1 MNNKNAQEV
10 IKEINSVIF
19 GKEREV
25 KEVMLA
31 ILAGGHI
38 LLEDIPGVGKTSLAV
53 AFSNAMTLEHKRI
66 QFTPDLMPMDLTGF
80 SVYQKETEKF
90 IFYRGSVFCNLLLAD
105 EINRASPK
113 TQSALLEVMEEE
125 QVTVEGVTRKVPKP
139 FIVIA
144 TQNPAGS
151 VGTQL
156 LPEAQVDRFM
166 ISTSLGYPDYESEL
180 MLARVQDGRDRMA
193 EIQPIMN
200 AEELLAT
207 RDEVNAVYIHDVVYR
222 YLLNLVTATREHQ
235 HLDRGGSPRA
245 TISLVRMAKAAAWLS
260 GRNYV
265 VPADVT
271 EQFPFVMAH
280 RLMLNQQARVAGVD
294 RETIIRDVIESIPRP
309 DIAQDYQDKT
319 QGLGL

>member
-1 MNNKNAQEV
+1 MDNKKAQDV
-10 IKEINSVIF
+10 IKEINGVIF

-25 KEVMLA
+25 REVMLT

-53 AFSNAMTLEHKRI
+53 AFSQAMNLEHKRI

-125 QVTVEGVTRKVPKP
+125 QVTVEGVTRKVPNP

-193 EIQPIMN
+193 EVRAVMDAQD
-200 AEELLAT
+200 LLSM
-207 RDEVNAVYIHDVVYR
+207 REEVNSVYIHDVVYR
-222 YLLNLVTATREHQ
+222 YLLNMVTATREHAD
-235 HLDRGGSPRA
+235 LDRGGSPRA

-260 GRNYV
+260 GRDYV
-265 VPADVT
+265 IPADVT

-280 RLMLNQQARVAGVD
+280 RLMLNQQARVSGVTKED
-294 RETIIRDVIESIPRP
+294 IILNVMETVSRP

-319 QGLGL
+319 SGYNQ

>member
-1 MNNKNAQEV
+1 MENKKALEV
-10 IKEINSVIF
+10 IAEINNVIF
-19 GKEREV
+19 GKEKEV
-25 KEVMLA
+25 KEVMLS

-53 AFSNAMTLEHKRI
+53 AFSRAMSLEHKRI

-144 TQNPAGS
+144 TQNPVGS

-180 MLARVQDGRDRMA
+180 LLARVQDGRDRMA
-193 EIQPIMN
+193 EVRTVINIDS
-200 AEELLAT
+200 LLAM
-207 RDEVNAVYIHDVVYR
+207 REEVNAVYIHDAVYR
-222 YLLNLVTATREHQ
+222 YLLNLVTATREHP

-245 TISLVRMAKAAAWLS
+245 TIALVRMAKAAAWLA

-265 VPADVT
+265 IPADVT
-271 EQFPFVMAH
+271 EQFPFVMSH
-280 RLMLNQQARVAGVD
+280 RLMLNQQARVEGVD
-294 RETIIRDVIESIPRP
+294 RDQIILDVADSVSRP
-309 DIAQDYQDKT
+309 DIAEDYQDKT
-319 QGLGL
+319 QGLIP